1 MSSAPKGSWAM
12 EHGRG
17 IESGIVL
24 VDKESGPSSFQVV
37 EHIKNLTGAR
47 KAGHAGTLDPFAT
60 GLLLVLLNQG
70 TKLSPFLITQD
81 KVYRAAVRLGIET
94 DTDDA
99 TGTIRGQRDIGSL
112 TERIIEERIQGF
124 VGTITQIP
132 PRYSAV
138 HHKGKRAYELAR
150 KGVEFVPREKEVRIT
165 SITILSI
172 DLPVVW
178 IEVGCSSG
186 TYIRSLASELGRR
199 LGTGAHLASLRRMR
213 SGPFHVGMGYT
224 IEGLTRHAA
233 NSTIEEVVI
242 PLKDAVEGM
251 REVEVPWTLV
261 RRIRNGYMPQR
272 GDLDQENGSLPK
284 PGCYCKAVK
293 GEELVA
299 ILRES
304 IDGYEVSR
312 VFT

>member
-1 MSSAPKGSWAM
+1 M

-17 IESGIVL
+17 IKSGILL

-37 EHIKNLTGAR
+37 ERIKKLTGAR

-60 GLLLVLLNQG
+60 GLLVVLLNQG
-70 TKLSPFLITQD
+70 TKLSPFLMPQD
-81 KVYRAAVRLGIET
+81 KVYRTAVMLGIET
-94 DTDDA
+94 DTDDT
-99 TGTIRGQRDIGSL
+99 TGTILRRRDIGSL
-112 TERIIEERIQGF
+112 TERVIEDEIQSF

-150 KGVEFVPREKEVRIT
+150 EGMEFVPRKKQVRIS

-178 IEVGCSSG
+178 MEVRCSSG

-213 SGPFHVGMGYT
+213 SGIFHVGMSYS
-224 IEGLTRHAA
+224 IENLTRHCA
-233 NSTIEEVVI
+233 STTIEEVVI

-251 REVEVPWTLV
+251 REVEVPGTLV
-261 RRIRNGYMPQR
+261 ERIRNGYMPQR
-272 GDLDQENGSLPK
+272 GELDSGPLSY
-284 PGCYCKAVK
+284 PGNYCKAVK

-304 IDGYEVSR
+304 VNGYEVSR
-312 VFT
+312 VFL

>member
-1 MSSAPKGSWAM
+1 M

-17 IESGIVL
+17 IKSGVVL
-24 VDKESGPSSFQVV
+24 VDKESGPSSFRVV
-37 EHIKNLTGAR
+37 ERVKNLTGAR

-60 GLLLVLLNQG
+60 GLLLVILNQG
-70 TKLSPFLITQD
+70 TKLSPFLMTQD
-81 KVYRAAVRLGIET
+81 KVYRTAVRLGIET

-99 TGTIRGQRDIGSL
+99 TGTILGQRDIGSL
-112 TERIIEERIQGF
+112 TERVIEERIQGF

-132 PRYSAV
+132 PRYSAI

-178 IEVGCSSG
+178 MEVGCSSG
-186 TYIRSLASELGRR
+186 TYMRSLASELGRR

-213 SGPFHVGMGYT
+213 SGFFHVGMGYT
-224 IEGLTRHAA
+224 MENLTRHAA
-233 NSTIEEVVI
+233 NSTIEEVII

-272 GDLDQENGSLPK
+272 GDLGQENVFLPK

-304 IDGYEVSR
+304 SDGYEVSR

>member
-1 MSSAPKGSWAM
+1 M
-12 EHGRG
+12 EHGGG
-17 IESGIVL
+17 IKSGIVL

-37 EHIKNLTGAR
+37 ERLKKLTGAR

-70 TKLSPFLITQD
+70 TKLSPFLMTQD
-81 KVYRAAVRLGIET
+81 KAYRAAVRLGIET

-99 TGTIRGQRDIGSL
+99 TGTILGQRDIGSL
-112 TERIIEERIQGF
+112 TERVIEERIQGF

-138 HHKGKRAYELAR
+138 HHEGKRAYELAR

-165 SITILSI
+165 SIAILSI

-213 SGPFHVGMGYT
+213 SGLFHVGMGYT
-224 IEGLTRHAA
+224 IENLARHAA
-233 NSTIEEVVI
+233 NSTIEEVII

-251 REVEVPWTLV
+251 REVEVSRTLV

-272 GDLDQENGSLPK
+272 GDLGQENVFLPK